1 MPPSNERLEAFREAY
16 RNLDLLP
23 LIHQTEMERFRVEYG
38 KHVLLELEQLVE
50 DDDTDSGKIIFA
62 GHRGCGKSTLL
73 AKFGQQCRDRNR
85 FVVFFSISDTIEMSD
100 VNHITILFAIAVNL
114 MQEAEHQ
121 RIQIPETTRTAFY
134 KWFATKTRTE
144 IETPAIAEVSVG
156 FNLFQLIQGKL
167 KSEATI
173 RNELKQEF
181 ERKITELVAQI
192 NVIAAAI
199 QAASNKKVLVIIDDL
214 DKIDLAV
221 VEQVYKQNIKALF
234 LPGFQIIFT
243 TPVAALREATLR
255 AMMITE
261 TNNQIVE
268 MPVTKL
274 FAKGERR
281 KPDPQPIDSAIQTLC
296 DVLEKRISADLLE
309 SGLARQIVTNSG
321 GVLRELIRLANTC
334 CRICLRQIRLAM
346 AEGQSDLDDIRIN
359 QAVLDE
365 AIKDLRLDFETP
377 LGKND
382 YEILV
387 SVYERFEPDDP
398 KEQKF
403 LDLLHALHTLEYRND
418 GVWYDTHPIVTD
430 LLRRKGLVNGS
441 T

>member
-1 MPPSNERLEAFREAY
+1 MSPSNERLEAFREAY

-23 LIHQTEMERFRVEYG
+23 LIHHRETERFRVEYG
-38 KHVLLELEQLVE
+38 KHVLSKLEQLVE
-50 DDDTDSGKIIFA
+50 DDDTDSAKIIFA

-73 AKFGQQCRDRNR
+73 AEFGQQCRDRNR

-114 MQEAEHQ
+114 MYEAAKQ
-121 RIQIPETTRTAFY
+121 QIQIPETTQTAFY
-134 KWFATKTRTE
+134 QWFATKTRTE
-144 IETPAIAEVSVG
+144 TETPISANLSVG
-156 FNLFQLIQGKL
+156 FNLLNMIQGNL
-167 KSEATI
+167 KSDATI
-173 RNELKQEF
+173 RTELKQEF
-181 ERKITELVAQI
+181 ERKITELVRQI
-192 NVIAAAI
+192 DLIAAAI
-199 QAASNKKVLVIIDDL
+199 QAASSKKVLVIIDDL
-214 DKIDLAV
+214 DKIDLSV
-221 VEQVYKQNIKALF
+221 VEEVYKRNIKALF
-234 LPGFQIIFT
+234 RPGFQIIFT
-243 TPVAALREATLR
+243 TPIAALREATLR

-261 TNNQIVE
+261 TNDQIVE

-274 FAKGERR
+274 FARGERR

-296 DVLEKRISADLLE
+296 DVLEKRILADLLE
-309 SGLARQIVTNSG
+309 PGIARQIVINSG

-346 AEGQSDLDDIRIN
+346 AEGQTDIDDIRIN

-377 LGKND
+377 LGKNE